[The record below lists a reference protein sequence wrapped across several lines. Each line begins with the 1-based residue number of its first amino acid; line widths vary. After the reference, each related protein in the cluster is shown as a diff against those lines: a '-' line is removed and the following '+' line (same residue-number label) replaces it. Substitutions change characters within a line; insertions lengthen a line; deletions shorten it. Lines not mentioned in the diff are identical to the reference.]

1 MNLLAFDTGT
11 DVMSV
16 AVARTVDGRVQQWQ
30 HTAAGGAQASS
41 TLIPTVLD
49 LLQQASLRLDALNAV
64 CFGSGPGSFTG
75 LRTACSVAQGLA
87 FGAGVPVL
95 PVDSLLAVA
104 EDARATGWAGHAQV
118 RVTALLDARMDE
130 LYAATYAYAAGQWT
144 EVQGSCLVRPEAV
157 GARLLALRQTSAL
170 PAGAAMPWGV
180 AGNVF
185 AEYGAR
191 LGLADTG
198 FAAASCSQA
207 LPTAAAML
215 RLAPQL
221 LAAGHAVAAEQALPR
236 YIRDKVAKT
245 TLERAAEKA
254 AAQAITLAASGH

>member
-16 AVARTVDGRVQQWQ
+16 AVARTLGGQVQTWR
-30 HTAAGGAQASS
+30 HTAAGGAKASPD
-41 TLIPTVLD
+41 LIPTILD
-49 LLQQASLRLDALNAV
+49 LLRQADLRLSDLQAI
-64 CFGSGPGSFTG
+64 CFGAGPGSFTG

-87 FGAGVPVL
+87 FGANLPVL

-104 EDARATGWAGHAQV
+104 EDARHTSLADQTSMV
-118 RVTALLDARMDE
+118 VTAMLDARMDE
-130 LYAATYAYAAGQWT
+130 IYTATYAFEGGLWT
-144 EVQGSCLVRPEAV
+144 ALQNSALVRPEDLCRAPATAI
-157 GARLLALRQTSAL
+157 GLA
-170 PAGAAMPWGV
+170 PASWVM

-185 AEYGAR
+185 GVYGDRVAAADPAGAR
-191 LGLADTG
+191 ALRLA
-198 FAAASCSQA
+198 A

-221 LAAGHAVAAEQALPR
+221 LAAGNAVAAQDALPS

-245 TLERAAEKA
+245 TAERAAEKA
-254 AAQAITLAASGH
+254 AAQVGAGG